1 MSTASARRFDARGF
15 RDALGCFPTGVTV
28 VTALRASGAFVG
40 VTVSS
45 FNALSLDPPLIL
57 WSLSNASPSLEAFV
71 QAQQFAVNILAEGQ
85 VEISRRFA
93 TAAPDK
99 FARLEVHEGLG
110 GAPLIGGCAAYLECR
125 AYAQH
130 SGGDHVLFIG
140 HVERYAC
147 DRMRRPLVFAGGRY
161 VMTGSEIE

>member
-1 MSTASARRFDARGF
+1 MTTASAGFDARGF

-45 FNALSLDPPLIL
+45 FNALSLEPPLVL
-57 WSLSNASPSLEAFV
+57 WSLSTASPSLEAFA
-71 QAQQFAVNILAEGQ
+71 QASHFAVNILAEEQ
-85 VEISRRFA
+85 VDISRRFA
-93 TAAPDK
+93 TSAPHK
-99 FARLEVHEGLG
+99 FARLEVHEGIG
-110 GAPLIGGCAAYLECR
+110 GVPLLGGCAAYLECR

-147 DRMRRPLVFAGGRY
+147 DRTRRPLVFARGRY
-161 VMTGSEIE
+161 VATGAEIR